1 MKYNLQINVE
11 ATSVEELHQLID
23 QAITEAK
30 ETINE
35 YGIPGSK
42 SHNKTLHIGEMK
54 EFPDRGYDYQL
65 IISGKP

>member
-23 QAITEAK
+23 QAIAEAK

-35 YGIPGSK
+35 YGIPGAKNHSQTVHTGMSK
-42 SHNKTLHIGEMK
+42 EAT
-54 EFPDRGYDYQL
+54 DRGYDYKL
-65 IISGKP
+65 AISGKP